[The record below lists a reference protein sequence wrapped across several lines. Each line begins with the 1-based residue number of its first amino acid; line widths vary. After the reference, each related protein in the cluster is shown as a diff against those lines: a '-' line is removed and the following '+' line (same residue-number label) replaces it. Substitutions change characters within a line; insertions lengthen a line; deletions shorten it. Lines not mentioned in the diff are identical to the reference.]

1 MRRSAFRSRKAGDTP
16 EADRS
21 TIPRTWCVSRFR
33 TTALHGLRRPPRR
46 QRGRTSPWR
55 RCHRSGHRRR
65 GHPDRA
71 GADSPIGKR
80 LLEIPAGKRD
90 EADEPL
96 EVTAIRECEEEI
108 GYRPGRLIPLG
119 SLYTTPGFSDE
130 RIWLFRGEDLEPV
143 PTRPQGPEEEMS
155 QIVRL
160 PIPEALRRVDAGEIL
175 DVKTVIGL
183 HSLRREFRP

>member
-1 MRRSAFRSRKAGDTP
+1 MTPLRLIGRRFLAHGAFLDFERLHYTAFDGRHAAREVVHHPGAVAIVPVIGD
-16 EADRS
+16 EVILIAQER
-21 TIPRTWCVSRFR
+21 I
-33 TTALHGLRRPPRR
+33 
-46 QRGRTSPWR
+46 
-55 RCHRSGHRRR
+55 
-65 GHPDRA
+65 
-71 GADSPIGKR
+71 PIGKR